1 MAINALI
8 FEKDDKPVLYP
19 YQKTPATQ
27 KLNLVFT
34 HFGLGFDHY

>member
-19 YQKTPATQ
+19 YQKAPATQ
-27 KLNLVFT
+27 KLNLVFNS
-34 HFGLGFDHY
+34 FWAGV